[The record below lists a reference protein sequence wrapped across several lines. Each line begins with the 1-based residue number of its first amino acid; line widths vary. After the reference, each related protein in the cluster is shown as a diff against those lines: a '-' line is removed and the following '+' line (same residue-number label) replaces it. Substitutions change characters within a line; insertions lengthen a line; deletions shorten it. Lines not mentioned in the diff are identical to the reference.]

1 MFDSLGSKLLKLIV
15 VICLVTSGLIVGC
28 EEPRDD
34 ENGIPE
40 GEEELEAVPEIP
52 EAIMTAEGEEPTL
65 DVYLHEEEQVEEME
79 FEEYLKGVVAGEM
92 EVDWPEDALAAQ
104 AILART
110 FTLQKI
116 AEDGGLP
123 DRDAHAS
130 TDIEEFQAYS
140 EQDITENVEAAVEKT
155 RGEVVLYEGDFIRAW
170 FHAFAG
176 PKTATA
182 EEGLGYDEDEPPY
195 IQVVDSPDMDIV
207 PEEEK
212 TWEENF
218 SLDEISSAVEEI
230 TGEAPDTVEGF
241 EVVEEGPSGRATEF
255 EIGGVQVSAPEFRV
269 AIGSEE
275 MRSTF
280 VEEDEIEIGE
290 DEVTLS
296 GVGYGH
302 GVGMCQWGAK
312 ALVEE
317 ENTPQE
323 VVTYFYDNVRTADL
337 WE

>member
-1 MFDSLGSKLLKLIV
+1 MNISIKALFGMLLLTTALILG
-15 VICLVTSGLIVGC
+15 GC
-28 EEPRDD
+28 GP
-34 ENGIPE
+34 
-40 GEEELEAVPEIP
+40 GEEEGPEGAPNGEVEDDEAVPDIP
-52 EAIMTAEGEEPTL
+52 EEIRETEGEEPTL
-65 DVYLHEEEQVEEME
+65 QVFLHEEEQVEEME

-92 EVDWPEDALAAQ
+92 EPDWPKDALAAQ

-110 FTLQKI
+110 FTLHKI
-116 AEDGGLP
+116 SEDGGVP

-140 EQDITENVEAAVEKT
+140 EEDITEEVEQAVEDT
-155 RGEVVLYEGDFIRAW
+155 RGEVAVYEDNFIRSW

-182 EEGLGYDEDEPPY
+182 EEGLGYDEEDPPY
-195 IQVVDSPDMDIV
+195 IQVVDSPGMDIV

-212 TWEENF
+212 NWEESF
-218 SLDEISSAVEEI
+218 SHDEISSAVEAV
-230 TGEAPDTVEGF
+230 TGESPESIEQVEI
-241 EVVEEGPSGRATEF
+241 VEEGPSGRAMELD
-255 EIGGVQVSAPEFRV
+255 IGGVQVPAPELRLEL
-269 AIGSEE
+269 GSEV

-280 VEEDEIEIGE
+280 YDEDDIEEGE
-290 DEVTLS
+290 DEVTFS
-296 GVGYGH
+296 GVGFGH

-317 ENTPQE
+317 NNSPEE
-323 VVTYFYDNVRTADL
+323 VVTYFYENVSIVDL